1 MTDWREGF
9 KRALIDVVVAHGS
22 PVRERPD
29 FFGWEEYPTGW
40 GEETYEPIYAK
51 KDHIA
56 LVGIDY
62 SACTYEESVWDEFMG
77 TFYEGDTRVY
87 GVDAWIVCLDGQ
99 RFHWRWKGTAS
110 DLIQSVLMD
119 TGRPDVA

>member
-9 KRALIDVVVAHGS
+9 KRALIDVVATHGY
-22 PVRERPD
+22 PVRDNES
-29 FFGWEEYPTGW
+29 FYGWEEYPVGWDRETGQGIW
-40 GEETYEPIYAK
+40 PK

-62 SACTYEESVWDEFMG
+62 SACTYHESEWHEFMG

-110 DLIQSVLMD
+110 ELIQSVLMD
-119 TGRPDVA
+119 TGRGEQ